1 MENEKI
7 QVEYRSNMSSTLKQ
21 HKQDMDIAMF
31 MTKTAAATKLRK
43 VKMEYFAS
51 LTTCELREN
60 AAESRAQYIAFVNK
74 SLEMNALREY
84 HFHVLEREY
93 SSKHKLEAHMKAD
106 ISKLEAQTVALST
119 ALYIACI
126 VCFVFAGL
134 CCYQYTKCQPAPET
148 ARPEYSVNQA
158 YVRQLEERLAVLQ
171 PQLRASTSSLASGR
185 TDATLSFEYSTED
198 DSAASVIE
206 I

>member
-21 HKQDMDIAMF
+21 HKQDMDNNSF
-31 MTKTAAATKLRK
+31 EK
-43 VKMEYFAS
+43 
-51 LTTCELREN
+51 
-60 AAESRAQYIAFVNK
+60 
-74 SLEMNALREY
+74 NALREH
-84 HFHVLEREY
+84 HFHVLQREY
-93 SSKHKLEAHMKAD
+93 SKLEEAQAD
-106 ISKLEAQTVALST
+106 ISKLEAQAVAMST

-126 VCFVFAGL
+126 VCFVFVGL
-134 CCYQYTKCQPAPET
+134 CCYLYTKCQPAPEA
-148 ARPEYSVNQA
+148 ARPEYSVDQA
-158 YVRQLEERLAVLQ
+158 YVRQLEKRLAVLQ